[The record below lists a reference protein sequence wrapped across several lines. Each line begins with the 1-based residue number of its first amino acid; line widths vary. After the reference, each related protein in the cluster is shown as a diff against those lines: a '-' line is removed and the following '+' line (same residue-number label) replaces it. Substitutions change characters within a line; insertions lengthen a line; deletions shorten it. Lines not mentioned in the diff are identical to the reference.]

1 MLAVKIK
8 VFGLVQGVGFRY
20 CTKILA
26 DRLKIS
32 GIVRNL
38 SDGSVYIEAQ
48 GADSAVQKFISAVKA
63 SPTPSGR
70 VEKIVVD
77 LIKPN
82 DAYRDFQV
90 VY

>member
-48 GADSAVQKFISAVKA
+48 GADATVQKFIAAIKA
-63 SPTPSGR
+63 SPTPSGH
-70 VEKIVVD
+70 VERIEVD
-77 LIKPN
+77 LIEPN
-82 DAYRDFQV
+82 DAYHDFQV

>member
-32 GIVRNL
+32 GIVRNQV
-38 SDGSVYIEAQ
+38 DGSVYIEAQ
-48 GADSAVQKFISAVKA
+48 GVDSAIQKFITAIKA

-70 VEKIVVD
+70 VEKIEVD
-77 LIKPN
+77 LIEPN
-82 DAYRDFQV
+82 NAYHKFQV